1 MITAIRT
8 YRPQPGKAFELMEA
22 LRTSVAHG
30 ANACGIDLY
39 IALTVGEVVG
49 EIAVIS
55 NYKDLDHM
63 EELIEK
69 AMDHAEWRAANA
81 KVHGFCISGEARDHI
96 FRHV

>member
-30 ANACGIDLY
+30 AKACGMDLH
-39 IALTVGEVVG
+39 IAMTVGGVVG
-49 EIAVIS
+49 EISVIS
-55 NYKDLDHM
+55 NYNDLDHM
-63 EELIEK
+63 EELIDK
-69 AMDHAEWRAANA
+69 AMGHAEWRAANA
-81 KVHGFCISGEARDHI
+81 KVHGLCISGEARDHI

>member
-1 MITAIRT
+1 MITAIRI
-8 YRPQPGKAFELMEA
+8 YRPQSGKAFELMEA

-30 ANACGIDLY
+30 AKACGIDLP
-39 IALTVGEVVG
+39 IALTVGGVVG

-69 AMDHAEWRAANA
+69 AVGHAEWRAANA
-81 KVHGFCISGEARDHI
+81 KVHGLCISGEARDHI